1 MQQGEGKIRSTKA
14 CLFCLVCGLTGV
26 CLSVCILV
34 NTCVVLSQLEVVMLV
49 VMSLIGIWGG
59 GPDFTHSVYGIA
71 SSDKGIFR
79 CNSHR

>member
-1 MQQGEGKIRSTKA
+1 MWGVQHGEGKIRSTKA
-14 CLFCLVCGLTGV
+14 CLFCLVCGLIG
-26 CLSVCILV
+26 VCILV
-34 NTCVVLSQLEVVMLV
+34 NTRVVLNQLEAVMLV

-59 GPDFTHSVYGIA
+59 GRNFTHSVYGIA

>member
-1 MQQGEGKIRSTKA
+1 
-14 CLFCLVCGLTGV
+14 
-26 CLSVCILV
+26 
-34 NTCVVLSQLEVVMLV
+34 MLV

-59 GPDFTHSVYGIA
+59 GRNFTHSVYGIA